1 MSFIDS
7 AMEAIERTEAS
18 LHALIADALKA
29 KAYGEIATIAAM
41 AQSLAAVDSGRPREG
56 KRAPAG
62 DLGIGAP
69 APVAA
74 DTTKAAEPS
83 WMRPKGT

>member
-1 MSFIDS
+1 MSFIDN

-18 LHALIADALKA
+18 LHSLIADALKA

-41 AQSLAAVDSGRPREG
+41 AQSLAAINAGRAREG
-56 KRAPAG
+56 KRT
-62 DLGIGAP
+62 DLGLGAT

-74 DTTKAAEPS
+74 TADTSKGAEPS
-83 WMRPKGT
+83 WMRPKG